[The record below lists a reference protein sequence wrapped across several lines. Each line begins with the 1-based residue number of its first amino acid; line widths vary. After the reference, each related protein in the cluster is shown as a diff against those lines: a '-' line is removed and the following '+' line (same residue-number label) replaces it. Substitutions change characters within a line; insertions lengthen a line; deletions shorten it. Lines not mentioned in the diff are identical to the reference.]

1 MQIPLSIG
9 VDVSKDYLIVACA
22 QQSFAHTKLANRR
35 AVLLAWLKQLPA
47 GSRIGMEAT
56 GSYHEL
62 LARLAHRLG
71 LSVYVL
77 NPKDLRHYAKA
88 TGQRAKTD
96 RVDAAVVARY
106 VAKEHEHLHSWY
118 PPSAVQRQLQRLMRR
133 RAKLT
138 SARSSMRATLRDV
151 TSLRAH
157 SRALLKHFDALI
169 AKIDA
174 QAREL
179 IKADQ
184 ERDQAFQRLDAIPA
198 VGHAVGIGL
207 LTSLERWALPRA
219 DAFVAFIGLDPRPE
233 DSGKKSGRR
242 RLSKRGDP
250 ELRRLLYVAAM
261 SASRT
266 RVWAPLYQRALARG
280 LSRIEALVVLARH
293 IARTAWSIYTHRTH
307 FDPQRVQRA

>member
-1 MQIPLSIG
+1 MQTPLSIG

-35 AVLLAWLKQLPA
+35 AVLFAWLKQLPA

-184 ERDQAFQRLDAIPA
+184 QREQAFQRLDAIPA

>member
-1 MQIPLSIG
+1 MQTPLSIG

-35 AVLLAWLKQLPA
+35 AVLFAWLKQLPA

-71 LSVYVL
+71 LNVYVL

-184 ERDQAFQRLDAIPA
+184 QREQAFQRLDAIPA

>member
-35 AVLLAWLKQLPA
+35 AVLFAWLKQLPA

-184 ERDQAFQRLDAIPA
+184 QREQAFQRLDAIPA

>member
-35 AVLLAWLKQLPA
+35 AVLFAWLKQLPA

-118 PPSAVQRQLQRLMRR
+118 PPSAAQRQLQRLMRR

-138 SARSSMRATLRDV
+138 GARSSMRATLRDV
-151 TSLRAH
+151 ASLRTH
-157 SRALLKHFDALI
+157 SRALLQHFDALI

>member
-1 MQIPLSIG
+1 MQTPLSIG

-35 AVLLAWLKQLPA
+35 AVLFAWLKQLPA

-96 RVDAAVVARY
+96 RVDAALVARY
-106 VAKEHEHLHSWY
+106 VAKEHEHLHLWY
-118 PPSAVQRQLQRLMRR
+118 PPSAAQRQLQRLMRR

-138 SARSSMRATLRDV
+138 STRCTIRATFKDV
-151 TSLRAH
+151 ASLRTH
-157 SRALLKHFDALI
+157 SRALLKGFDALI
-169 AKIDA
+169 AKLDA

-179 IKADQ
+179 IKADA
-184 ERDQAFQRLDAIPA
+184 EREQAFQRLDAIPA
-198 VGHAVGIGL
+198 VGNAVGVGL
-207 LTSLERWALPRA
+207 LASLERWALPRA
-219 DAFVAFIGLDPRPE
+219 DAFIAFIGLDPRPE

>member
-1 MQIPLSIG
+1 MQIPLNIG
-9 VDVSKDYLIVACA
+9 ADISKDYVIVACA
-22 QQSFAHTKLANRR
+22 QHSLPLTKLANRR
-35 AVLLAWLKQLPA
+35 AVLLAWLKKLPA
-47 GSRIGMEAT
+47 GSRIGMEST

-71 LSVYVL
+71 FSVYVL
-77 NPKDLRHYAKA
+77 NAKDVRHYAQA

-96 RVDAAVVARY
+96 RVDAALVARY
-106 VAKEHEHLHSWY
+106 IAKEYEHLHAWY
-118 PPSAVQRQLQRLMRR
+118 PPSAAQRQLQRLMRR

-138 SARSSMRATLRDV
+138 STRSTIRATFQDV
-151 TSLRAH
+151 ASLRTH
-157 SRALLKHFDALI
+157 SRALLKGFDALI

-179 IKADQ
+179 IKAHS
-184 ERDQAFQRLDAIPA
+184 ERERAFQRLDAIPA
-198 VGHAVGIGL
+198 VGNAVGIGL
-207 LTSLERWALPRA
+207 LASLERWVLPRA

-266 RVWAPLYQRALARG
+266 RAWAPLYQRALARG

-293 IARTAWSIYTHRTH
+293 IARTAWSIYTHKTD
-307 FDPQRVQRA
+307 FDPQRLQKA

>member
-35 AVLLAWLKQLPA
+35 AVLFAWLKQLPA

-71 LSVYVL
+71 LNVYVL

-157 SRALLKHFDALI
+157 SRALLKHFDAVI

-184 ERDQAFQRLDAIPA
+184 QREQAFQRLDAIPA

-293 IARTAWSIYTHRTH
+293 IARTAWSIYTH
-307 FDPQRVQRA
+307 

>member
-1 MQIPLSIG
+1 MQTPLDIG
-9 VDVSKDYLIVACA
+9 ADISKDYVIVACT
-22 QQSFAHTKLANRR
+22 QHSFDRPKLANQR
-35 AVLLAWLKQLPA
+35 AVLLAWLKTLPA
-47 GSRIGMEAT
+47 GSRIGMEST

-62 LARLAHRLG
+62 LAHLAHRLG

-77 NPKDLRHYAKA
+77 NAKDVRHYGQA

-96 RVDAAVVARY
+96 RVDAALVARY
-106 VAKEHEHLHSWY
+106 VAKEHEHLHLWY
-118 PPSAVQRQLQRLMRR
+118 PPSAAQRQLQRLMRR

-138 SARSSMRATLRDV
+138 STRCTIRATFKDV
-151 TSLRAH
+151 ASLRTH
-157 SRALLKHFDALI
+157 SRALLKGFDALI
-169 AKIDA
+169 AQIDA

-179 IKADQ
+179 IKADP
-184 ERDQAFQRLDAIPA
+184 EREQAFQRLDAIPA
-198 VGHAVGIGL
+198 VGNAVGVGL
-207 LTSLERWALPRA
+207 LASLERWVLPRA
-219 DAFVAFIGLDPRPE
+219 DAFIAFIGLDPRPE

-280 LSRIEALVVLARH
+280 LSRIEALVVLARQ
-293 IARTAWSIYTHRTH
+293 IARTAWSIYTHKTH
-307 FDPQRVQRA
+307 FDPQRLQKA

>member
-1 MQIPLSIG
+1 MQTPLSIG

-35 AVLLAWLKQLPA
+35 AVLFAWLKQLPA

-157 SRALLKHFDALI
+157 SRALLKHFDAVI

-184 ERDQAFQRLDAIPA
+184 QREQAFQRLDAIPA
-198 VGHAVGIGL
+198 VGNAVGIGL
-207 LTSLERWALPRA
+207 LASLERWVLPRA

>member
-1 MQIPLSIG
+1 MQTPLSIG

-35 AVLLAWLKQLPA
+35 AVLFAWLKQLPA

-184 ERDQAFQRLDAIPA
+184 QREQAFQRLDAIPA

-280 LSRIEALVVLARH
+280 LARIEALVVLARH

>member
-22 QQSFAHTKLANRR
+22 QQSSARTKLANRR
-35 AVLLAWLKQLPA
+35 AVLFAWLKQLPA

-184 ERDQAFQRLDAIPA
+184 QREQAFQRLDAIPA

-307 FDPQRVQRA
+307 FDPQRVQKA

>member
-1 MQIPLSIG
+1 MQTPLSIG

-35 AVLLAWLKQLPA
+35 AVLFAWLKQLPA

-157 SRALLKHFDALI
+157 SRALLKHFDAVI

-184 ERDQAFQRLDAIPA
+184 QREQAFQRLDAIPA

-266 RVWAPLYQRALARG
+266 RAWAPLYQRALARG

-293 IARTAWSIYTHRTH
+293 IARTAWSIYTHKTD
-307 FDPQRVQRA
+307 FDPQRLQKA

>member
-1 MQIPLSIG
+1 MQTPLSIG

-35 AVLLAWLKQLPA
+35 AVLFAWLKQLPA

>member
-1 MQIPLSIG
+1 MQTPLSIG

-35 AVLLAWLKQLPA
+35 AVLFAWLKQLPA

-157 SRALLKHFDALI
+157 SRALLKHFDAVI

-184 ERDQAFQRLDAIPA
+184 QREQAFQRLDAIPA

-280 LSRIEALVVLARH
+280 LARIEALVVLARH